1 MCVQETSLTDSLI
14 MISLL
19 AVVLEDGVQ
28 DLS

>member
-1 MCVQETSLTDSLI
+1 MCVQETSLTDLI